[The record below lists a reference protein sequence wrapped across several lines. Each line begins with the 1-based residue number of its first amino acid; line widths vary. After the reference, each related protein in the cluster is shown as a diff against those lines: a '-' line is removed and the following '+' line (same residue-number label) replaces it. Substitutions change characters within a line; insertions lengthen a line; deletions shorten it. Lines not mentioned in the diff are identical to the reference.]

1 MNIAFEDAFKDVF
14 AGVADSNSWQM
25 GFEDAIAGKQPQSE
39 ERNYINGYG
48 VGYEM
53 GERQSANAN

>member
-39 ERNYINGYG
+39 ERNYINGYN
-48 VGYEM
+48 VGEDY
-53 GERQSANAN
+53 ANNNTRKAV